1 MKLKTI
7 KHVNRQQGFTL
18 LESMLTLFVLTIGVL
33 GVASLQ
39 VQGLQ
44 AGGLAMQRMIAV
56 TKAQEIIERMR
67 VNNNLDERYN
77 AAGATVSLD
86 AYNGAIGSFSGC
98 NSGVACDSAQM
109 ASHDLFLWQSE
120 LAAALPGFINALV
133 TVDAPPT
140 PTGGVPVTV
149 TINWIDRNTNYS
161 YTVSADI

>member
-7 KHVNRQQGFTL
+7 KHVNREQGFTL

-67 VNNNLDERYN
+67 ANNNLDERFN
-77 AAGATVSLD
+77 AAGASVSLD
-86 AYNGAIGSFSGC
+86 AYDGATGSYSGC
-98 NSGVACDSAQM
+98 NSGVTCSTAQM

-120 LAAALPGFINALV
+120 LATALPGFIDALV
-133 TVDAPPT
+133 SVDAPPT

-149 TINWIDRNTNYS
+149 TIRWMDRNDNYT